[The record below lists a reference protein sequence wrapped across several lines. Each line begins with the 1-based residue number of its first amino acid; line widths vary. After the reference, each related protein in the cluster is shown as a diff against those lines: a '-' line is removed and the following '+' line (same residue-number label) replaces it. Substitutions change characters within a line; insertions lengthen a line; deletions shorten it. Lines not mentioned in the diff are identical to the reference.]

1 MKQRVLLKG
10 GDAIDLLHRISTANV
25 NGLGRDEKTPA
36 LFLNPQGK
44 ILCLFQITKQENDAL
59 EIEFDENFLETL
71 DRYTFAERYEIVPL
85 PPSPESEPNEA
96 DRIRDLTP
104 KLGHEFK
111 NDGQTNPLEVNL
123 RSAIHDQKG
132 CYPGQE
138 VIEKIIA
145 IGSPARKLCLFQ
157 GAENTASFS
166 EALPTPLLDP
176 ATGAEVGVLTSFAD
190 DGVHRGI
197 ALGIVKRTHL
207 KEGLSLQTP
216 GKTVFTLER
225 IS

>member
-25 NGLGRDEKTPA
+25 NALGRDEKTLA

-44 ILCLFQITKQENDAL
+44 ILCFFQMTKKDDTSL
-59 EIEFDENFLETL
+59 EIEFDENFLEIL
-71 DRYTFAERYEIVPL
+71 DRYTFAEQYEIVPL
-85 PPSPESEPNEA
+85 PPSPNSEPSEA
-96 DRIRDLTP
+96 DRIRALTP
-104 KLGHEFK
+104 KLGYEFK

-123 RSAIHDQKG
+123 QSAIHDQKG

-157 GAENTASFS
+157 GPAAFS
-166 EALPTPLLDP
+166 ESLPIALVDP
-176 ATGAEVGVLTSFAD
+176 ATGVEAGVLTSFAK
-190 DGVHRGI
+190 GV

-207 KEGLSLQTP
+207 KEGLVLQTP
-216 GKTVFTLER
+216 GQIELTLQH